1 MYGKKI
7 RMSRL
12 IDPKYG
18 RGVIIPFAHGL
29 LQGPIPGL
37 ENINEINKYMDIFR
51 NSRATGIILSYG
63 YLKYSAEYLVGKCVP
78 SLILIIDWINMTKTY
93 KGINPYDEVRTGIC
107 TSVEEA
113 IKCGADGVMTYLTMG
128 FDDPSMEVEEIKK
141 NGLVVKECEKVG
153 LPVIIEP
160 VMAKF
165 RDPNVFYDKDY
176 LKVNNRIAAE
186 IGADIVKSQYTGDP
200 ESFREVVENCAAPI
214 MIAGG
219 PKSGTMEDTLEMIR
233 GAMEAGAAG
242 TIVGR
247 KIFQSEDVA
256 KCLEEVCRIVY
267 EGSSRNNNIQMRCI
281 NGMCSVKNEEGD
293 LIEKITDR
301 VIDEYKRRYSSDLGL

>member
-18 RGVIIPFAHGL
+18 RGVIIPYAHGL

-37 ENINEINKYMDIFR
+37 ENINEINSYMEIFR
-51 NSRATGIILSYG
+51 NSRATGIILSHG
-63 YLKYSAEYLVGKCVP
+63 YLKYSAEYLMGKCVP
-78 SLILIIDWINMTKTY
+78 SLILIIDWINMTKSY
-93 KGINPYDEVRTGIC
+93 KGVNPYDEVRTGIC
-107 TSVEEA
+107 TSIEEA
-113 IKCGADGVMTYLTMG
+113 VKYGADGVMTYLTMG

-165 RDPNVFYDKDY
+165 RDTNVFYDKDY

-200 ESFREVVENCAAPI
+200 ETFREVVENCAAPI

-219 PKSGTMEDTLEMIR
+219 PKTGTIEDTLEMIR
-233 GAMEAGAAG
+233 GAIRAGAAG

-256 KCLEEVCRIVY
+256 RCLEDVCKVVY
-267 EGSSRNNNIQMRCI
+267 EESPKNSNIQMRCI
-281 NGMCSVKNEEGD
+281 NGTCNIDNDRGNLV
-293 LIEKITDR
+293 EKITDK
-301 VIDEYKRRYSSDLGL
+301 VIYEYKKRYLSNV

>member
-7 RMSRL
+7 RMGRL

-18 RGVIIPFAHGL
+18 RGVIIPYAHGL

-37 ENINEINKYMDIFR
+37 ENINEINKYMEIFK

-63 YLKYSAEYLVGKCVP
+63 YLKYSADYLIGKCVP
-78 SLILIIDWINMTKTY
+78 APILIIDWINMTKAY
-93 KGINPYDEVRTGIC
+93 RGIISYNEVRTGIC
-107 TSVEEA
+107 TSIEDA
-113 IKCGADGVMTYLTMG
+113 IRNGADGVMTYLALG
-128 FDDPSMEVEEIKK
+128 FEDPSMESEEIKK
-141 NGLVVKECEKVG
+141 NGLVVKECEKMG

-165 RDPNVFYDKDY
+165 KNKDIFYDKDY
-176 LKVNNRIAAE
+176 LKVNDRIAAE
-186 IGADIVKSQYTGDP
+186 IGADIVKSQYSGDP
-200 ESFREVVENCAAPI
+200 ETFKEVVENCAAPI

-219 PKSGTMEDTLEMIR
+219 PKSGTMEETFEMIR
-233 GAMEAGAAG
+233 GSIKAGGAG

-256 KCLEEVCRIVY
+256 RCLEEVCKIVY
-267 EGSSRNNNIQMRCI
+267 EESPKNKGIQISCIDGICSVNNNE
-281 NGMCSVKNEEGD
+281 ND
-293 LIEKITDR
+293 LVEKIAEK
-301 VIDEYKRRYSSDLGL
+301 VIAEYKSKMVSTK

>member
-7 RMSRL
+7 RMGRL
-12 IDPKYG
+12 IDPEYG
-18 RGVIIPFAHGL
+18 RGVIVPYAHGL

-37 ENINEINKYMDIFR
+37 ENINEINKYMKIFK
-51 NSRATGIILSYG
+51 NSRATGVILSYG

-78 SLILIIDWINMTKTY
+78 SLIICIDWINMTKTY
-93 KGINPYDEVRTGIC
+93 KGIISYDEVRTGIC
-107 TSVEEA
+107 TSIEEA
-113 IKCGADGVMTYLTMG
+113 IKYGADGVMTYLTMG
-128 FDDPSMEVEEIKK
+128 YDDPSMEVEEIKK

-165 RDPNVFYDKDY
+165 RDKDIFFSKDY
-176 LKVNNRIAAE
+176 LKVNDRIAAE

-219 PKSGTMEDTLEMIR
+219 PKTGTMEDTFEMIR
-233 GAMEAGAAG
+233 GAIQAGAAG
-242 TIVGR
+242 SIVGR
-247 KIFQSEDVA
+247 KVFQSENVA
-256 KCLEEVCRIVY
+256 KCLEEVCKIVY
-267 EGSSRNNNIQMRCI
+267 EENPKNNNIQMRCV
-281 NGMCSVKNEEGD
+281 NGTCSITAKKKDDELVEEIAD
-293 LIEKITDR
+293 K
-301 VIDEYKRRYSSDLGL
+301 VISEYKSKYGIGK

>member
-7 RMSRL
+7 RMGRL

-18 RGVIIPFAHGL
+18 RGVIIPYAHGL

-37 ENINEINKYMDIFR
+37 ENINEINKYMEIFK

-63 YLKYSAEYLVGKCVP
+63 YLKYSADYLIGRRVP
-78 SLILIIDWINMTKTY
+78 ALILIIDWINMTKAY
-93 KGINPYDEVRTGIC
+93 RGVVPYDEVRTGIC
-107 TSVEEA
+107 TSIEDA
-113 IKCGADGVMTYLTMG
+113 IKCGADGVMTYLTLG
-128 FDDPSMEVEEIKK
+128 FDDPSMESEEIKK
-141 NGLVVKECEKVG
+141 NGFVVKECAKVG

-165 RDPNVFYDKDY
+165 KNKDIFYDKDY
-176 LKVNNRIAAE
+176 LKINDRIAAE
-186 IGADIVKSQYTGDP
+186 IGADIVKSQYSGDP
-200 ESFREVVENCAAPI
+200 ETFKEVVENCAAPI

-219 PKSGTMEDTLEMIR
+219 PKSGTMEETFEMIR
-233 GAMEAGAAG
+233 GSIKAGGAG

-256 KCLEEVCRIVY
+256 RCLEEVCKIVY
-267 EGSSRNNNIQMRCI
+267 EESPKNKGIQIKCIDGVCSVNANNN
-281 NGMCSVKNEEGD
+281 D
-293 LIEKITDR
+293 LVEKIADK
-301 VIDEYKRRYSSDLGL
+301 VIAEYKSKIISTK

>member
-7 RMSRL
+7 RMGRL
-12 IDPKYG
+12 IDPEYG
-18 RGVIIPFAHGL
+18 RGVIIPYAHGL

-37 ENINEINKYMDIFR
+37 ENINEINKYMKIFK
-51 NSRATGIILSYG
+51 NSRASGIILSYG

-78 SLILIIDWINMTKTY
+78 SLILLIDWINMTKTY
-93 KGINPYDEVRTGIC
+93 KGIISYDEVRTGIC
-107 TSVEEA
+107 TSIEEA
-113 IKCGADGVMTYLTMG
+113 IKYGADGVMTYLTMG
-128 FDDPSMEVEEIKK
+128 YDDPSMEVEEIKK

-165 RDPNVFYDKDY
+165 RDKDIFFSKDY
-176 LKVNNRIAAE
+176 LKVNDRIAAE

-219 PKSGTMEDTLEMIR
+219 PKTGTMEDTFEMIR
-233 GAMEAGAAG
+233 GAIQAGAAG
-242 TIVGR
+242 SIVGR

-256 KCLEEVCRIVY
+256 KCLEEVCKIVY
-267 EGSSRNNNIQMRCI
+267 EENPKNNNIQMRCV
-281 NGMCSVKNEEGD
+281 NGICSVATKKKDDELVEEIAG
-293 LIEKITDR
+293 K
-301 VIDEYKRRYSSDLGL
+301 VISEYKSKYGIGK